1 MPAGA
6 GFERSMQDPLSCLAC
21 YPPELERL
29 IRGEPAVAAQWQAL
43 PRTRFTAGAALQ
55 AAGQPSTS
63 SWLIERGLV
72 RAYYLSEQG
81 IERNRAFHAQGA
93 WVSGSLPPMGGVEP
107 ALAGTS
113 PFTIEALE
121 DTQTLE
127 LPHATLLAWHRQ
139 FPAVHGLLVQAMA
152 YLFASQ
158 SRREAELLTLSHV
171 ERYQAF
177 LKDQAALVER
187 IPIHHV
193 ASYLGISQVS
203 LSRIRARLGMANQG
217 RA

>member
-1 MPAGA
+1 MLDQ
-6 GFERSMQDPLSCLAC
+6 SSCSVC
-21 YPPELERL
+21 HPPELERL
-29 IRGEPAVAAQWQAL
+29 IRCEPAVAALWQSL
-43 PRTRFTAGAALQ
+43 PRIRFGAGATLQ
-55 AAGQPSTS
+55 AAGQASTR

-81 IERNRAFHAQGA
+81 IERNRAFYAEGS
-93 WVSGSLPPMGGVEP
+93 WVSGSLPPMGGPEP
-107 ALAGTS
+107 AQVGLS

-121 DTQTLE
+121 ETQTVE
-127 LPHATLLAWHRQ
+127 LAHATLLAWHKQ
-139 FPAVHGLLVQAMA
+139 FPAIHGLLVQAMA

-158 SRREAELLTLSHV
+158 SQREVELLTLSHL

-177 LKDQAALVER
+177 LKDQSALVER

-217 RA
+217 RS